1 LQKIKTMKLSKKTIK
16 KILSD
21 DVLIFAHRRNLWKNG
36 ITPKFNISD
45 EVLEFLQFLESHN
58 HLLDFIKLHDNYS
71 ETIVNDVYGIMESR
85 KNEGNIQEYF
95 VNRPKKFY
103 LKGAYRWYLR
113 DDRKELWNGLNELW
127 NEKIK

>member
-1 LQKIKTMKLSKKTIK
+1 MKLSKKTIK

-21 DVLIFAHRRNLWKNG
+21 EVLIFAHRRNLWKNG
-36 ITPKFNISD
+36 ISPKFNISD
-45 EVLEFLQFLESHN
+45 EVMEFLQFLESHN

-85 KNEGNIQEYF
+85 KNEGTIQEYF

-127 NEKIK
+127 NEQIK

>member
-1 LQKIKTMKLSKKTIK
+1 MKLSKKTIK

-85 KNEGNIQEYF
+85 KNEGTIQEYF

-103 LKGAYRWYLR
+103 LKGAYRWYLK

-127 NEKIK
+127 NEQIK

>member
-1 LQKIKTMKLSKKTIK
+1 MKLSKKTIK

-21 DVLIFAHRRNLWKNG
+21 DVLIYAHRRNLWKNG

-103 LKGAYRWYLR
+103 LKGAYRWYCAN
-113 DDRKELWNGLNELW
+113 DRKELWNGLEQQWREL
-127 NEKIK
+127 IKLN

>member
-1 LQKIKTMKLSKKTIK
+1 MKLSKKEIK

-36 ITPKFNISD
+36 ITPKWSLSD
-45 EVLEFLQFLESHN
+45 EVMEFLQFLESHN

-85 KNEGNIQEYF
+85 KNEGTIQEYF
-95 VNRPKKFY
+95 INRPKKFY

-127 NEKIK
+127 NEQIKNK

>member
-85 KNEGNIQEYF
+85 KNEGTIQEYF
-95 VNRPKKFY
+95 INRPKKFY